1 MGDVVNLNKFR
12 KQQRRSDKEKQAAEN
27 RTRFGLNKMQ
37 KKEIRDKA
45 EKAEKELSGKKL
57 DDPEN

>member
-12 KQQRRSDKEKQAAEN
+12 KQQRKSEKEKLADEN
-27 RTRFGLNKMQ
+27 RTRFGLNKLQ
-37 KKEIRDKA
+37 KKEIKDKA
-45 EKAEKELSGKKL
+45 EKAEKELSAKKL

>member
-12 KQQRRSDKEKQAAEN
+12 KQQRRSEQEKQASEN

>member
-12 KQQRRSDKEKQAAEN
+12 KQQRRSEKENQAAEN

-37 KKEIRDKA
+37 KKEIRKKA